1 MMKRI
6 SNTSKPKDHKT
17 KEIEMQ
23 KLEKD
28 KNKSQK
34 IIKQKRPF
42 QMKQPFNFI
51 IPLITQQQ
59 YLQLPL
65 L

>member
-28 KNKSQK
+28 KTKEMDNK
-34 IIKQKRPF
+34 KR
-42 QMKQPFNFI
+42 KG
-51 IPLITQQQ
+51 
-59 YLQLPL
+59 
-65 L
+65 